1 MATQPLSPDDD
12 EETPKKKKKKKAKK
26 PEPEP
31 ELTHADPEDDIKMT
45 IWEHLGELRKRIVR
59 AAIALFAGAIVCW
72 TYREKLLAWIAKP
85 YEAEWKLRFPNVP
98 VELQTLA
105 PIDAFVNYMQLS
117 LTGGVVLAAP
127 VIFYQL
133 WAFIS
138 PGLYAKEKRYIVP
151 FVVFS
156 TTLFGAGIAFCY
168 YAFFPSFFSYSF
180 SLLGTV
186 DGGVTLTSRP
196 TMEYFLDFAT
206 RMLLA
211 FGFVFEMPLFI
222 GFLALAG
229 IVTPMQL
236 VRFSRW
242 AIIGSFI
249 VGAFVTP
256 GPEISS
262 QFIVSSALVALYFL
276 SVGLSFLVAKRRDD
290 PAPGD

>member
-1 MATQPLSPDDD
+1 MGTQPLNDSNGRD
-12 EETPKKKKKKKAKK
+12 EEPA
-26 PEPEP
+26 
-31 ELTHADPEDDIKMT
+31 LSHVDPEDDVKMT

-59 AAIALFAGAIVCW
+59 AAITLFAGAVLCW
-72 TYREKLLAWIAKP
+72 NFREKLLGWIAEP
-85 YEAEWKLRFPNVP
+85 YKVAWKIRFPDVP

-105 PIDAFVNYMQLS
+105 PIDAFVNYMQLA

-138 PGLYAKEKRYIVP
+138 PGLYSKEKRYIIP

-156 TTLFGAGIAFCY
+156 TGLFAAGIAFCY

-180 SLLGTV
+180 SLLGSV
-186 DGGVTLTSRP
+186 DGPGGLVLTSRP
-196 TMEYFLDFAT
+196 TMEFYLDFAT

-211 FGFVFEMPLFI
+211 FGFVFELPLFI
-222 GFLALAG
+222 SFLALAG

-242 AIIGSFI
+242 AVIASFV
-249 VGAFVTP
+249 VGAFITP
-256 GPEISS
+256 GPEMSS
-262 QFIVSSALVALYFL
+262 QFIVASALIGLYFL
-276 SVGLSFLVAKRRDD
+276 SVGLSFIVAKRRD
-290 PAPGD
+290 